1 MTPEQLKASILQ
13 YAIQGKLVEQRPEEG
28 IAEDLY
34 KSIQEAKQKLI
45 KEGKIKKGKPLAVI
59 AEDEIPFDIPD
70 SWKWIR
76 VSSICKIINGDRGKN
91 YPSKATLKKE
101 GIPFIS
107 ALNLD
112 GKTVKKDDNLLCLSE
127 EQYNK
132 LGSGKL
138 DKGDIVVCIRGS
150 LGKHGRYPFEKG
162 AIASSLVICRQ
173 YCNEDVLA
181 DFFMMYLDAP
191 LFYSL
196 IKKYDNGTA
205 QPNLSAKSFEE
216 FLFPL
221 PPLAEQHRIVAKIEE
236 LLPFVDRYA
245 ASYEKLEQFNAK
257 FPEDMRKSIL
267 QYAIQGKLVEQ
278 RPEEGTAEE
287 LYKQIQ
293 DEKEKL
299 INEGKINKGK
309 PSAAITEAE
318 TQFDIPESWKWV
330 RLRDICTKVVD
341 GDHNPPA
348 GHNQPT
354 EFLML
359 SATNINNNTIVDL
372 DKVRY
377 VTEEVF
383 KIENQRT
390 NVEINDIFFT
400 IVGSMGRSCV
410 YKGGMNICFQRSVS
424 VLTTLIYPEF
434 LKYML
439 DSPFIQD
446 FMYVNATGTAQKGFY
461 LKQVENLVIALP
473 PLEEQKRIVSKIEE
487 LLPYCEML
495 K

>member
-1 MTPEQLKASILQ
+1 MTPEQLKASILQIAIQGKLVEQRPEEGSTEEYLYKVTKELKNTRRVVEDEEKFIDIPSTWSWACLSDVTTDEYINDGNWILSKDMVVEGDVKLIQLGSIGDNIYKNKGFKYLTQEHFRELNGRQIYPGYLLVNRLIGDKMLSCILPELDGILMTAVDVCWIAPHENCYDIKFIMYALSSSLFQEKVKELGRGTTRFRISKLNLMNIAFPLPPLEEQHRIVAKIEELLPFVDRYAASYEKLEQFNAKFPEDMKKSILQ

-221 PPLAEQHRIVAKIEE
+221 PPL
-236 LLPFVDRYA
+236 
-245 ASYEKLEQFNAK
+245 
-257 FPEDMRKSIL
+257 
-267 QYAIQGKLVEQ
+267 
-278 RPEEGTAEE
+278 
-287 LYKQIQ
+287 
-293 DEKEKL
+293 
-299 INEGKINKGK
+299 
-309 PSAAITEAE
+309 
-318 TQFDIPESWKWV
+318 
-330 RLRDICTKVVD
+330 
-341 GDHNPPA
+341 
-348 GHNQPT
+348 
-354 EFLML
+354 
-359 SATNINNNTIVDL
+359 
-372 DKVRY
+372 
-377 VTEEVF
+377 
-383 KIENQRT
+383 
-390 NVEINDIFFT
+390 
-400 IVGSMGRSCV
+400 
-410 YKGGMNICFQRSVS
+410 
-424 VLTTLIYPEF
+424 
-434 LKYML
+434 
-439 DSPFIQD
+439 
-446 FMYVNATGTAQKGFY
+446 
-461 LKQVENLVIALP
+461 
-473 PLEEQKRIVSKIEE
+473 EEQKRIVSKIEE
-487 LLPYCEML
+487 LLPYCDQL
-495 K
+495 IK